1 MCATDNAYFI
11 AEYSN
16 RFQSN
21 NLADM
26 FGSVDETDFELASQ
40 QSAEATKNVRASNME
55 AQPDQNVNPA

>member
-1 MCATDNAYFI
+1 MI
-11 AEYSN
+11 GN
-16 RFQSN
+16 RGLFGR
-21 NLADM
+21 LRGHERRPECL